1 MKKRPLSFLLFLCLI
16 TSSLAGQSNGG
27 TVFGEIIEASTE
39 EVLEFVNIALYK
51 DTSFISSAIS
61 DKEGLFRF
69 SDLPV
74 GDYHISL
81 SFVGFETKKT
91 DVFSIESEGQE
102 LDLDE
107 ISLHISAEIL
117 DIVEVTEEKAIY
129 NLDIDRKVYNVEKDI
144 LASTSSA
151 TEILQNIPSV
161 TVNVDGQI
169 SLRGSSNI
177 TYFINGRPSAMM
189 RMNSTAALQQIP
201 ANMIE
206 RIEVITNPSAKYKP
220 DGIGGII
227 NIVLKENTSNGLNG
241 TAIANIGNLDRYNG
255 SLSLSY
261 AKENINAYASYGIRH
276 SDTPRDDIENII
288 NKDGNGGTLSTF
300 DKNINAKY
308 NEFSHLVNAGME
320 WELSDWDV
328 LEISSNYF
336 LANNQN
342 IKKISSIFNDSF
354 EPNENEFNT
363 TNLVLDE
370 TEQEYELGIAFEHQF
385 DEDHALAFEYVYANF
400 SEKEDGYF
408 NENHTLPTL
417 RDSFIHNLIEIKGP
431 THEISLEYALPIGED
446 TEFEAGYVAE
456 LMKEDLQY
464 TGEFKS
470 TQETNWMNDPNRSN
484 HFIFTQNIHALYA
497 SFGHAIDDFGFLAG
511 LRAEQAYVTSNLV
524 SINQKY
530 PNDYFKL
537 YPTLHLSYEL
547 SDNQEI
553 QLSYSKR
560 VNRADS
566 DEQNPFE
573 EYVDNY
579 TINVGNPQL
588 KPEQVHSLEFGYR
601 LQTNNFTFL
610 PSIYYRYKEDAFT
623 EILETVNT
631 NITKSTFTNLDT
643 DQSTGL
649 EFILTGKVYK
659 YFNFNLSSN
668 LFYQQIDARSLGF
681 SKNKSAFS
689 WDSRLGL
696 NFNITKSTYAQ
707 VNGYYRSS
715 HITPQGEFNPIVLF
729 NAGLRQNVM
738 KNQASI
744 VLTVSDIFRS
754 LDYESSIDTPIL
766 NQRTRYG
773 RNSQILYLGFVYNFG
788 KNIQN
793 QKKKLGFED
802 ELEAGKQVSE
812 NEE

>member
-1 MKKRPLSFLLFLCLI
+1 MKKQTLSFFLFLCLVI
-16 TSSLAGQSNGG
+16 SSLAGQSNGG

-39 EVLEFVNIALYK
+39 EALEFVNLALYK
-51 DTSFISSAIS
+51 DTSFISGTIS
-61 DKEGLFRF
+61 NKEGLFSF

-91 DVFSIESEGQE
+91 DIFSIESEGQE

-107 ISLHISAEIL
+107 ISLQISAEVL
-117 DIVEVTEEKAIY
+117 DIVVVTEEKAIY

-161 TVNVDGQI
+161 SVDVDGQI

-177 TYFINGRPSAMM
+177 TYFINGKPSAMM
-189 RMNSTAALQQIP
+189 RMNSTSALQQIP

-227 NIVLKENTSNGLNG
+227 NIVLKENTGNGLNG
-241 TAIANIGNLDRYNG
+241 TVMANIGNLDRYNG

-261 AKENINAYASYGIRH
+261 GQEDINAYASYGIRH

-288 NKDGNGGTLSTF
+288 NKDGNGGILSTF

-320 WELSDWDV
+320 WELNDSDF
-328 LEISSNYF
+328 LSISGNYF
-336 LANNQN
+336 LTNNQN
-342 IKKISSIFNDSF
+342 PKKISSIFNDPF
-354 EPNENEFNT
+354 EPSQNESNT
-363 TNLVLDE
+363 TNLILDE
-370 TEQEYELGIAFEHQF
+370 KEQAHELGIAFEHQF
-385 DEDHALAFEYVYANF
+385 EEDHALAFEYVYANF
-400 SEKEDGYF
+400 HETEDGYF
-408 NENHTLPTL
+408 NESHTLPTL

-431 THEISLEYALPIGED
+431 THEITLEYALPIGED
-446 TEFEAGYVAE
+446 TEFEMGYVAE
-456 LMKEDLQY
+456 LMKESHKY
-464 TGEFKS
+464 IGEFKP
-470 TQETNWMNDPNRSN
+470 TQETNWINDPNRSN

-497 SFGHAIDDFGFLAG
+497 TFGHAIGDFGFLAG

-524 SINQKY
+524 SRNETT

-547 SDNQEI
+547 NDNQQI

-579 TINVGNPQL
+579 TVDVGNPNL
-588 KPEQVHSLEFGYR
+588 LPEQVHSVEFGYR
-601 LQTNNFTFL
+601 LQADNFTFL
-610 PSIYYRYKEDAFT
+610 PSIYYRYKKDAFT

-631 NITKSTFTNLDT
+631 NITKTTFTNLDT

-649 EFILTGKVYK
+649 EFIFSGKAYRNL
-659 YFNFNLSSN
+659 NFNLSSN
-668 LFYQQIDARSLGF
+668 LFYQQIDARNLGF

-707 VNGYYRSS
+707 INAYYRSNR
-715 HITPQGEFNPIVLF
+715 ITPQGEFDPIVLF
-729 NAGLRQNVM
+729 NVGLRQSIL

-744 VLTVSDIFRS
+744 VLTVSDIFRT

-773 RNSQILYLGFVYNFG
+773 RNSQIVYLGFIYPFG
-788 KNIQN
+788 KNIRN

-802 ELEAGKQVSE
+802 ALEAGKQVSE
-812 NEE
+812 K